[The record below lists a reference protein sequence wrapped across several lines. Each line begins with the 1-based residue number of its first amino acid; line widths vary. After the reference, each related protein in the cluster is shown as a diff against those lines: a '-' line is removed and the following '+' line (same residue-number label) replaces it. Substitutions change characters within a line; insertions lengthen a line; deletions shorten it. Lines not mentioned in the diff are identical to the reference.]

1 MRFLADE
8 NFPGPI
14 VDLLRHEAHDVVWAR
29 TDFSGWTDSALLD
42 RAEAEGRLILTLDN
56 DFWQIAL
63 QRRQPLERSGVILFR
78 VHPAIP
84 SVLEPLI
91 RAAFSVT
98 RDWVGHVSI
107 VSPDG
112 LQMLPGRRH

>member
-14 VDLLRHEAHDVVWAR
+14 VDLLRRKAHDVIWAR
-29 TDFSGWTDSALLD
+29 THFSGWTDSDLID
-42 RAEAEGRLILTLDN
+42 QAEADGRLILTLDN

-63 QRRQPLERSGVILFR
+63 QRRQPLEFSGVILFR

-84 SVLEPLI
+84 AMLEPLVHV
-91 RAAFSVT
+91 AFNVT
-98 RDWVGHVSI
+98 RDWAGHVSI
-107 VSPDG
+107 VTPKG
-112 LQMLPGRRH
+112 IEMLPVRRH